1 MPIDRP
7 SAPGNCIPATASTGP
22 CNDVPPYNRDRR
34 ERVPTPSRRA
44 ATARERAHLK
54 SGSARPLQLQ
64 RGGALLAV
72 LWLSVGL
79 AAIAFSVA
87 AMVRGEVGRA
97 SNAVEGLKA
106 RYLAAGALDRALNYM
121 LYGPGQDM
129 PNGMVQYW
137 RPGIPLLLMRFPEG
151 DAAVEMIPESSR
163 LNVNIADPGDLNRLL
178 LAMGLPPMMAQTITA
193 AIIDWRGAAGTSTEF
208 DRFYLAMTPSF
219 RAPHAS
225 IEQIEDLLSVRGI
238 TPELFYGSYQRM
250 PDGALAPR
258 AGLKDCLSVYSSG
271 GAIDL
276 NTAEPETMLAVGAP
290 PSAVQMVVTMRRMA
304 PIREP
309 QLAMLASAFGPS
321 FGRFRLGGDAIYTLR
336 STARPRLQDGS
347 LAETRRSAVMT
358 VIVNQKLYEE
368 GYSILRRNDD
378 AIGERMLFDVW
389 PR

>member
-1 MPIDRP
+1 MPTD
-7 SAPGNCIPATASTGP
+7 AQW
-22 CNDVPPYNRDRR
+22 RR
-34 ERVPTPSRRA
+34 
-44 ATARERAHLK
+44 
-54 SGSARPLQLQ
+54 

-97 SNAVEGLKA
+97 GNAVEGLKA

-121 LYGPGQDM
+121 LYGPGQDL

-163 LNVNIADPGDLNRLL
+163 LNVNLAPPDDLNRLL
-178 LAMGLPPMMAQTITA
+178 LAMGLPPMMAQTVTA
-193 AIIDWRGAAGTSTEF
+193 AILDWRGAAGTSTEF

-238 TPELFYGSYQRM
+238 TPELFHGGYQRAQ
-250 PDGALAPR
+250 DGTLVPR
-258 AGLKDCLSVYSSG
+258 TGLKDCLSVFSSG
-271 GAIDL
+271 GALDL
-276 NTAEPETMLAVGAP
+276 NTAEPETMLAAGAP
-290 PSAVQMVVTMRRMA
+290 PPAVQAVVSLRRIA
-304 PIREP
+304 PIREA
-309 QLAMLASAFGPS
+309 QLGMLAPMFGSS
-321 FGRFRLGGDAIYTLR
+321 FGRFRIGGDSIYTLR
-336 STARPRLQDGS
+336 ATARPRLQDGS
-347 LAETRRSAVMT
+347 LAETRRTATMT

-368 GYSILRRNDD
+368 GFSVLRRNDD
-378 AIGERMLFDVW
+378 AISERMLFDVW